1 MTKYRTIT
9 GFVAVAL
16 LAAVATATSM
26 RSNSLSNNGALASAG
41 FTTAK
46 ELRIDLNRLPTEVFD
61 DQSFVYSAKR

>member
-26 RSNSLSNNGALASAG
+26 RSNSLPNNGALASAG
-41 FTTAK
+41 FMTAK
-46 ELRIDLNRLPTEVFD
+46 ELRIDLNMLPTEVFD